1 MAIAPYVIF
10 FIAGL
15 AFGYAASGLWKWLP
29 VLFPLALFLIAV
41 FQEGADGTMLLRLV
55 LALVVTVL
63 GVLLG
68 MLLERRSDSS
78 SSARYA

>member
-1 MAIAPYVIF
+1 MAVAPYVIF

-15 AFGYAASGLWKWLP
+15 AFGYAAQGLWKWVP

-55 LALVVTVL
+55 VALVVTVL

-68 MLLERRSDSS
+68 VLVERRSDSGS
-78 SSARYA
+78 RARYA